1 MSTAVVVCENSA
13 HGLRGLAVVELE
25 QAAEPLTAPDRAC
38 AGDHGLGR
46 DELVAQ
52 PLVRPFLMIMLHER
66 SDGSSEV
73 PFAEGHDSRQ
83 ALGLG
88 GPDKPFRKGVQIW
101 TPGGQDQWFHAT
113 VLQQAA
119 EGGGVERVSVQYEVL
134 SAA

>member
-1 MSTAVVVCENSA
+1 MAGAKVNHLKAVRLLPVVCENSA
-13 HGLRGLAVVELE
+13 RVLRGLPVVELE

-46 DELVAQ
+46 DALVAQ

-88 GPDKPFRKGVQIW
+88 AADIW
-101 TPGGQDQWFHAT
+101 ACAGNGGQCTTAMLAFLAT
-113 VLQQAA
+113 
-119 EGGGVERVSVQYEVL
+119 
-134 SAA
+134 SAP